1 MRDNLFIPAGSCWF
15 FTPAMGLLPTGTTS
29 ARCCHSPNCELG
41 TKILVV
47 LLFWQSVALDVIPFP
62 KHRLEFGVGR
72 SCDGASQLIRGKK
85 SPNAVSQQCHR
96 LTEAG
101 ASQTHRHIVLES
113 AISFPFSPLIPLRKG
128 RGKAPLQN
136 KLVSQKRGSSADGSL
151 VLHTLVQ
158 LWSTWFPI
166 LNLPIV
172 QMFSYSKHLEEGR
185 WSHLHFPQKAAAN

>member
-1 MRDNLFIPAGSCWF
+1 
-15 FTPAMGLLPTGTTS
+15 MGLLPTGTTS

-47 LLFWQSVALDVIPFP
+47 LLFWQSLALDFIPFP

-72 SCDGASQLIRGKK
+72 SCDGTLVVCSSQLIRGKK
-85 SPNAVSQQCHR
+85 AQMLCHR

-101 ASQTHRHIVLES
+101 AWQTHRHIVLEP
-113 AISFPFSPLIPLRKG
+113 AISFPFCPLIPLRKG

-158 LWSTWFPI
+158 LWSTRFPI
-166 LNLPIV
+166 LNLSFV

-185 WSHLHFPQKAAAN
+185 WPHLHFPQKAAVN